1 MRQTVMIVTALM
13 IALLAVSGFIVA
25 GSVEQMRQITEKN
38 TLMDEMALQVKQQT
52 ERADELEAQNGDLS
66 ASLETAARER
76 DEALMRQQEL
86 AELMAQSDAQRVQ
99 EGKDQEELR
108 RQAEA
113 LAGDYDALLLERDT
127 LASDLDALTEE
138 RDTLALE
145 LSQAQKALDDA
156 AARSQAASARA
167 DELEEQLD
175 ALMEESAQTALAYEQ
190 RAQEDAQTIETLAAQ
205 AESLSQAEAG
215 QGTAPS
221 AAPSLTLPPM
231 PTARPLY
238 TIPMP
243 EK

>member
-113 LAGDYDALLLERDT
+113 LAGDYDALLLE

-138 RDTLALE
+138 RDTLAME
-145 LSQAQKALDDA
+145 LLQAQKALDDA

>member
-108 RQAEA
+108 RQAEV

-138 RDTLALE
+138 RDTLAME
-145 LSQAQKALDDA
+145 LLQAQKALDDA
-156 AARSQAASARA
+156 AARSARA